1 MELWVS
7 LPTPF
12 HTFELISVAEA
23 ENKFAPFSLSGSLEL
38 GCGDPCYRVGGPLS
52 PTSVPVVSLVGH
64 ADSALLG
71 CPDMFLQA
79 AQIFREAGAHW
90 AASSPRHEV

>member
-1 MELWVS
+1 MG
-7 LPTPF
+7 LPSHPIS
-12 HTFELISVAEA
+12 HLELISVAEA
-23 ENKFAPFSLSGSLEL
+23 ENKFAPFSLGGSLEL
-38 GCGDPCYRVGGPLS
+38 GCGDPCYLVGGPLS

-79 AQIFREAGAHW
+79 AQILREAGARW
-90 AASSPRHEV
+90 ASSSPRHEV